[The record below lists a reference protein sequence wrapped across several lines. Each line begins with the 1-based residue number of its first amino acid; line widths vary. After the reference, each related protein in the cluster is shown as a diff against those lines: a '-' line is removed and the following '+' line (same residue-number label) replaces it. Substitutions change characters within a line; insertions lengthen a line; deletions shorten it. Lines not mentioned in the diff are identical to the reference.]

1 MAVMNGTNGTDTLIG
16 TNEDDVIKGL
26 RGDDVLIGGAGADQL
41 DGGAGF
47 DTADYSWSSAG
58 ISIDLRSGVSQ
69 PGTGGDAEGD
79 TLKNIEKVIGS
90 DYDDTFTTTLGS
102 RTLEGGRG
110 NDTYIVNADGGK
122 IIEESGWAGGY
133 DDQVLTNQAHY
144 RLDENIERL
153 TYTGTGKFTGYGNAS
168 DNVITGGAGNDVLL
182 GGGGADHLIGGAGWD
197 TASYTDSAEGLT
209 LDINLKYG
217 NNSSGIAAGDTFTDI
232 EAIRGS
238 NHDDVFLGG
247 TAFKSVDG
255 ADGFDTVDYSMSEAG
270 VTLDIRN
277 GTGKPGIGGDA
288 EGVTL
293 KNIEH
298 VIGTIWDDTYVINS
312 TGVTI
317 SERDFAMGIDE
328 IRTGLSSYTMDANI
342 ESLTYT
348 GKSSFTGY
356 GNAGGNTITGGVGND
371 VLVGGEGADHLIG
384 GAGLDTASYADSTE
398 GVTVDLISGQLNTGV
413 AVGDTYTGIELILG
427 SNFDDF
433 FRANDLPIGFDGG
446 AGFDT
451 VDYSWSN
458 GAVSV
463 DIREGIGMPG
473 VGNGAEGDTL
483 ANVEKVIGSFGA
495 DTFTS
500 SVGGVTFEG
509 GRGDDIY
516 NINAEGVT
524 VIEQDFLGGYDE
536 VRTSLAVKSLESFIE
551 KMTYTGTGDFTGFG
565 NDLENTLVG
574 GQGNDLLFGG
584 AGPDLFI
591 GGEGLDTVSY
601 GDSDVG
607 VSIDLQARQN
617 SGIAEGDQYW
627 DIEILRGSH
636 FNDTLTGKGLES
648 NYFEGGLGDDV
659 IHGGWVA
666 DHLYGGFGPAS
677 GPSTEVD
684 TGSVPQADMLYG
696 GDGDDVIVTA
706 VNDRGSFAYGEYGN
720 DTITVTSG
728 TADGG
733 ESEDVL
739 TGIGHDY
746 VLLGGNG
753 FDQLIMNASGFANG
767 GENDDTYTVNT
778 SNLVTIRDDGQGY
791 FTNDTL
797 ILNNVATAAD
807 LNVTR
812 VGDDLYLSN
821 TSPASGAVLDNGV
834 KLQDWF
840 AGFATIEHIQTADG
854 QAFNLPTSA
863 DGFAMFG

>member
-1 MAVMNGTNGTDTLIG
+1 MTVINGTNGTDTLIG
-16 TNEDDVIKGL
+16 SNEDDVINGR
-26 RGDDVLIGGAGADQL
+26 RGDDILIGGAGADQL

-58 ISIDLRSGVSQ
+58 INIDLRSGVSQ

-79 TLKNIEKVIGS
+79 TLRNIEKVIGS

-110 NDTYIVNADGGK
+110 NDTYIVNAGGTK

-133 DDQVLTNQAHY
+133 DDQVLTNQSHY
-144 RLDENIERL
+144 TLDANIERL

-197 TASYTDSAEGLT
+197 TASYTDSTEGLT
-209 LDINLKYG
+209 FDLKYG
-217 NNSSGIAAGDTFTDI
+217 SNTSGIAVGDTFTDI

-238 NHDDVFLGG
+238 NHDDVFMNVGN
-247 TAFKSVDG
+247 FKALDG
-255 ADGFDTVDYSMSEAG
+255 AGGFDTVDYSMSEAA

-277 GTGKPGIGGDA
+277 GTSKPGIGGDA

-298 VIGTIWDDTYVINS
+298 IVGTIWGDTYVVN
-312 TGVTI
+312 TPGVTI
-317 SERDFAMGIDE
+317 SEQGFGSGIDE
-328 IRTGLSSYTMDANI
+328 IRTGLGSYTMDANI

-348 GKSSFTGY
+348 GKGSFTGY
-356 GNAGGNTITGGVGND
+356 GNAGDNTITGGTGND

-413 AVGDTYTGIELILG
+413 AEGDTYAGIELILG

-458 GAVSV
+458 GAVNV
-463 DIREGIGMPG
+463 DIREGVGMPG

-483 ANVEKVIGSFGA
+483 ANVEKVIGSFDA

-500 SVGGVTFEG
+500 SIGGVTFEG
-509 GRGDDIY
+509 GRGNDIY
-516 NINAEGVT
+516 NINAEGVNI
-524 VIEQDFLGGYDE
+524 IEEDFLGGYDE
-536 VRTSLAVKSLESFIE
+536 VRTSLAVTHLDSFIE

-565 NDLENTLVG
+565 NDLENTLTG
-574 GQGNDLLFGG
+574 GAGNDVLFGG
-584 AGPDLFI
+584 GGPDLFI
-591 GGEGLDTVSY
+591 GGEGVDTVSY
-601 GDSDVG
+601 ADSEVG

-617 SGIAEGDQYW
+617 SGIAEGDHYW

-636 FNDTLTGKGLES
+636 FNDTLTGNSLAS

-659 IHGGWVA
+659 IQGGWAA
-666 DHLYGGFGPAS
+666 DHLYGGFGPVN
-677 GPSTEVD
+677 GPSNEID
-684 TGSVPQADMLYG
+684 TGNVAQADMLYG
-696 GDGDDVIVTA
+696 GAGDDIIVTA
-706 VNDRGSFAYGEYGN
+706 VNDRGSVAYGDGGN
-720 DTITVTSG
+720 DHITVAHG

-733 ESEDVL
+733 GDDDVL
-739 TGIGHDY
+739 TGTADSY
-746 VLLGGNG
+746 VLLGDIG

-767 GENDDTYTVNT
+767 GENDDTYIVNT
-778 SNLVTIRDDGQGY
+778 SNLVTIRDDGHDMFG
-791 FTNDTL
+791 NDTL
-797 ILNNVATAAD
+797 ILNNVASAAD
-807 LNVTR
+807 LSVTR
-812 VGDDLYLSN
+812 VGDDLYLGN
-821 TSPASGAVLDNGV
+821 ANPTSGAVPDNGV

-854 QAFNLPTSA
+854 QAFNLPTGA